1 MISGAWLDRLPPG
14 LDPFCFLVC
23 YLADVRLLAPAEV
36 KSTETVGPV
45 MIHIITQKGKG
56 FLPAEN
62 ASDKMHGVGPYDPL
76 TGKQDKKKPVVS
88 ILCWAAGTPVRVG
101 ALLLS

>member
-1 MISGAWLDRLPPG
+1 MLGLHSIPPG
-14 LDPFCFLVC
+14 LEPSCFLLC
-23 YLADVRLLAPAEV
+23 YLAETGVPAHAEV

-88 ILCWAAGTPVRVG
+88 ISSG
-101 ALLLS
+101 